1 MKPFVFKQVL
11 QRRHNIR
18 IVVDHEYRLL
28 RLAFGHG
35 LPCRPEPDASD
46 GRLRSMAVNQC
57 IDCDDNGG
65 MMALDVMGCPVVRDT
80 TRLAREIWRLIANS
94 LDFIVT

>member
-1 MKPFVFKQVL
+1 
-11 QRRHNIR
+11 
-18 IVVDHEYRLL
+18 
-28 RLAFGHG
+28 
-35 LPCRPEPDASD
+35 
-46 GRLRSMAVNQC
+46 MAVNQC